1 MGACLTWRIREVRR
15 GAGSL
20 ATLSRLVAQGA
31 GLTLLPET
39 AAAAERAASP
49 DLCFLRLA
57 TPQPARRIVLVHRTA
72 AQGQRWI
79 DSLAEAVTETGQ
91 ALVSEAAAAVRSPP
105 ARGLAKPE
113 SLAEAA

>member
-1 MGACLTWRIREVRR
+1 M
-15 GAGSL
+15 
-20 ATLSRLVAQGA
+20 
-31 GLTLLPET
+31 TLLPET

-57 TPQPARRIVLVHRTA
+57 APQPSRRIVLVHRTA
-72 AQGQRWI
+72 AEGQRWI

-91 ALVSEAAAAVRSPP
+91 ALVSEAVAAARNLP
-105 ARGLAKPE
+105 ARSQAKPE